1 MPKNIEISGTSPFAS
16 SSGVY
21 EVEIAITENKP
32 SDGDIIN
39 KKFDPIWK
47 DNFHLSVTGGFF
59 SEILG
64 SSSNPIPDTV
74 FELEL
79 VWITILDQFSTT
91 HTSFEFNVSQKTNQ
105 NIPEPT
111 KKIQRVTVIPKD
123 KDERR
128 FKTNKVTQRTSG
140 ERGYMG
146 DKGLPGNRG
155 LTGDKGDKGDKGP
168 IGSSG
173 DKGSRGSPGDKGD
186 KGITGPPGPHGDKG
200 PTGPP
205 GPLGDKGIQGP
216 SGIKGQT
223 GPIGPKGDKG
233 TPGPQGPAGEK
244 GESGDTGTIPDMT

>member
-1 MPKNIEISGTSPFAS
+1 MPKNIEISGASPFAS

-47 DNFHLSVTGGFF
+47 DNFHLSITGGFF

-74 FELEL
+74 FELES

-111 KKIQRVTVIPKD
+111 KKIQRVTG
-123 KDERR
+123 
-128 FKTNKVTQRTSG
+128 KTNKVTQRISG
-140 ERGYMG
+140 ER
-146 DKGLPGNRG
+146 
-155 LTGDKGDKGDKGP
+155 
-168 IGSSG
+168 
-173 DKGSRGSPGDKGD
+173 
-186 KGITGPPGPHGDKG
+186 
-200 PTGPP
+200 
-205 GPLGDKGIQGP
+205 
-216 SGIKGQT
+216 
-223 GPIGPKGDKG
+223 
-233 TPGPQGPAGEK
+233 
-244 GESGDTGTIPDMT
+244 

>member
-1 MPKNIEISGTSPFAS
+1 MPKNIEISGASPFAS

-74 FELEL
+74 FELES

-111 KKIQRVTVIPKD
+111 KKIQRVTG
-123 KDERR
+123 
-128 FKTNKVTQRTSG
+128 KTNKVTQRTSG

-168 IGSSG
+168 IGPPG
-173 DKGSRGSPGDKGD
+173 DKGSRGSSSTS
-186 KGITGPPGPHGDKG
+186 I
-200 PTGPP
+200 
-205 GPLGDKGIQGP
+205 
-216 SGIKGQT
+216 
-223 GPIGPKGDKG
+223 
-233 TPGPQGPAGEK
+233 
-244 GESGDTGTIPDMT
+244 